1 MVVNG
6 LVRLCADPEVR
17 YSQGQNPVAFAH
29 LRVAAARKFKRE
41 GEPDA
46 DFFDCTAFG
55 KQAEFCEKY
64 LRKGVKIY
72 INGDLRQDTYTN
84 KDGQK
89 VVKADIMIREIE
101 FAESAGTTATT
112 EPSTPTPAKAAA
124 SAAKP
129 AAKGK
134 KAANTTEGF
143 IDIPDGLG
151 DELPWA

>member
-55 KQAEFCEKY
+55 KQAEFVEKY
-64 LRKGVKIY
+64 LKKGTKVY
-72 INGDLRQDTYTN
+72 VLGDLRTDSYTN

-112 EPSTPTPAKAAA
+112 ASTPTPAKAAA

-134 KAANTTEGF
+134 KAATPEGF